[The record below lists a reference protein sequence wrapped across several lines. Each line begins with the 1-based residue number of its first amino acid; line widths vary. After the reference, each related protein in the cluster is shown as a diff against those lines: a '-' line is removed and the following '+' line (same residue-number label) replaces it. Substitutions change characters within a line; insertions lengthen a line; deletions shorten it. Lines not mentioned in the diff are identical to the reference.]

1 MRISDVSRRRPDGL
15 EIDVLVS
22 PRSPKRCLD
31 GFDEWRKRLIV
42 RVRAPPVGGK
52 ADEDV
57 CDLFSEIAGCRSEI
71 TAGMTSR
78 QKTVLVRG
86 DAADIEAALEKA
98 AESDR

>member
-1 MRISDVSRRRPDGL
+1 MRISDVSRRRPEGL

-22 PRSPKRCLD
+22 PRSPKSCLD

-52 ADEDV
+52 ADGDV
-57 CDLFSEIAGCRSEI
+57 CGLFSEITGCRSEI

-86 DAADIEAALEKA
+86 NAADIEAALEKSA
-98 AESDR
+98 DGGR